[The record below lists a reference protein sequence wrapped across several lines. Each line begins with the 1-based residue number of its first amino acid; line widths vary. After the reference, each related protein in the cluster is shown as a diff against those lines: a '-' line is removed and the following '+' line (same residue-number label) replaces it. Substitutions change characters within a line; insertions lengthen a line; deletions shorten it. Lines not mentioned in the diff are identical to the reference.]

1 LTLNKKVIVVTGG
14 AGLLGKEFIREIL
27 TNGGTAILTDIKI
40 SLAKNFIDKMKIEY
54 PDNFYARNMD
64 ITNKSSINL
73 LINDILKR
81 YGGIDCLVNNAYPKN
96 KNYGKQIEDVSYEDF
111 SENIS
116 THVGGYFLTSQQFGI
131 FFKNHK
137 GGNIVNIGSVYGTLS
152 PRFQLYEDTEMTM
165 PVEYAAI
172 KSSIIQLT
180 KYFAQYFKKDNIRVN
195 CLSPGGILDNQP
207 ESFIRSYNSFC
218 SQKGMLD
225 PLDVANTLIFLLSD
239 SSKFIT
245 GQNLIIDD
253 GFSL

>member
-1 LTLNKKVIVVTGG
+1 MILNKKVIVVTGG
-14 AGLLGKEFIREIL
+14 AGLLGKAFIKEIL
-27 TNGGTAILTDIKI
+27 AHGGIAILTDIKI
-40 SLAKNFIDKMKIEY
+40 SLAQEFIDEIKVKY
-54 PDNFYARNMD
+54 PDHFYAVNMD
-64 ITNKSSINL
+64 ITNKSSINS
-73 LINDILKR
+73 LINDISKR
-81 YGGIDCLVNNAYPKN
+81 YGGIDCLVNNAYPKS

-116 THVGGYFLTSQQFGI
+116 THVGGYFLTPQQFGS

-137 GGNIVNIGSVYGTLS
+137 GGNIINIGSIYGTLA
-152 PRFQLYEDTEMTM
+152 PRFELYKNTEMTV

-195 CLSPGGILDNQP
+195 CLSPGGVLDNQP
-207 ESFIRSYNSFC
+207 ESFVRSYNSFC
-218 SQKGMLD
+218 SKKGMLE

-245 GQNLIIDD
+245 GQNLILDD

>member
-27 TNGGTAILTDIKI
+27 TNSGTAILTDIKI

-116 THVGGYFLTSQQFGI
+116 THVGGYFLTSQQFGS

-137 GGNIVNIGSVYGTLS
+137 GGNIINIGSIYGTLA
-152 PRFQLYEDTEMTM
+152 PRFELYKNTEMTV
-165 PVEYAAI
+165 PVEYTAI

-195 CLSPGGILDNQP
+195 CLSPGGVLDNQP
-207 ESFIRSYNSFC
+207 ESFVRSYNSFC
-218 SQKGMLD
+218 SKKGMLE

-245 GQNLIIDD
+245 GQNLILDD

>member
-27 TNGGTAILTDIKI
+27 TNSGTAILTDIKI

-116 THVGGYFLTSQQFGI
+116 THVGGYFLTSQQFGS

-137 GGNIVNIGSVYGTLS
+137 GGNIINIGSIYGTLA
-152 PRFQLYEDTEMTM
+152 PRFELYKNTEMTV

-195 CLSPGGILDNQP
+195 CLSPGGVLDNQP
-207 ESFIRSYNSFC
+207 ASFVRSYNSFC
-218 SQKGMLD
+218 SKKGMLE

-245 GQNLIIDD
+245 GQNLILDD

>member
-1 LTLNKKVIVVTGG
+1 MILNKKVIVVTGG
-14 AGLLGKEFIREIL
+14 AGLLGKAFIKEIL
-27 TNGGTAILTDIKI
+27 VHGGIAILTDINT
-40 SLAKNFIDKMKIEY
+40 SLAQEFIDEIKVEY
-54 PDNFYARNMD
+54 PDHFSVANMD
-64 ITNKSSINL
+64 ITNKSSINS
-73 LINDILKR
+73 LINDISKR

-137 GGNIVNIGSVYGTLS
+137 GGNIINIGSIYGTLA
-152 PRFQLYEDTEMTM
+152 PRFELYKNTEMTV

-195 CLSPGGILDNQP
+195 CLSPGGVLDNQP
-207 ESFIRSYNSFC
+207 ESFVRSYNSFC
-218 SQKGMLD
+218 SKKGMLE

-245 GQNLIIDD
+245 GQNLIVDD
-253 GFSL
+253 GFTL

>member
-1 LTLNKKVIVVTGG
+1 MFLNNKVIVVTGG

-64 ITNKSSINL
+64 ITNKSSINS
-73 LINDILKR
+73 LIKDVSKR
-81 YGGIDCLVNNAYPKN
+81 YKGIDCLVNNAYPKN
-96 KNYGKQIEDVSYEDF
+96 KNYGKKMEEVSYKDF

-116 THVGGYFLTSQQFGI
+116 AHVGGYFLTSQRFGA
-131 FFKNHK
+131 FFKNHN
-137 GGNIVNIGSVYGTLS
+137 GGNIINIGSIYGTLA
-152 PRFQLYEDTEMTM
+152 PRFELYKNTEMTT
-165 PVEYAAI
+165 PVEYVAI
-172 KSSIIQLT
+172 KASVIQLT

-195 CLSPGGILDNQP
+195 CLSPGGIQDNQP
-207 ESFIRSYNSFC
+207 KSFISAYNSFC
-218 SQKGMLD
+218 SEKGMLD
-225 PLDVANTLIFLLSD
+225 PRDVANTLIFLLSD

-253 GFSL
+253 GFTL

>member
-1 LTLNKKVIVVTGG
+1 MTLNKKVIVVTGG

-64 ITNKSSINL
+64 ITNKSSINS
-73 LINDILKR
+73 LIKDVSKK
-81 YGGIDCLVNNAYPKN
+81 YKGIDCLVNNAYPKN
-96 KNYGKQIEDVSYEDF
+96 KNYGKQMEDVSYKDF

-116 THVGGYFLTSQQFGI
+116 AHVGGYFLTSQRFGA
-131 FFKNHK
+131 FFKNHN
-137 GGNIVNIGSVYGTLS
+137 GGNIINIGSIYGTLA
-152 PRFQLYEDTEMTM
+152 PRFELYKNTEMTT
-165 PVEYAAI
+165 PVEYVAI
-172 KSSIIQLT
+172 KASVIQLT

-195 CLSPGGILDNQP
+195 CLSPGGIQDNQP
-207 ESFIRSYNSFC
+207 KSFISAYNSFC
-218 SQKGMLD
+218 SEKGMLD
-225 PLDVANTLIFLLSD
+225 PRDVANTLIFLLSD

-253 GFSL
+253 GFTL

>member
-1 LTLNKKVIVVTGG
+1 MILNNKVIVVTGG

-64 ITNKSSINL
+64 ITNKSSINS
-73 LINDILKR
+73 LIKDVSKR
-81 YGGIDCLVNNAYPKN
+81 YKGIDCLVNNAYPKN
-96 KNYGKQIEDVSYEDF
+96 KNYGKQMEDVSYKDF

-116 THVGGYFLTSQQFGI
+116 AHVGGYFLTSQRFGA
-131 FFKNHK
+131 FFKNHN
-137 GGNIVNIGSVYGTLS
+137 GGNIINIGSIYGTLA
-152 PRFQLYEDTEMTM
+152 PRFELYKNTEMTT
-165 PVEYAAI
+165 PVEYVAI
-172 KSSIIQLT
+172 KASVIQLT

-195 CLSPGGILDNQP
+195 CLSPGGIQDNQP
-207 ESFIRSYNSFC
+207 KSFISAYNSFC
-218 SQKGMLD
+218 SEKGMLD
-225 PLDVANTLIFLLSD
+225 PRDVANTLIFLLSD

-253 GFSL
+253 GFTL

>member
-1 LTLNKKVIVVTGG
+1 LILSNKVIVVTGG
-14 AGLLGKEFIREIL
+14 AGLLGKAFIKEIL
-27 TNGGTAILTDIKI
+27 IHGGIAILADINT
-40 SLAKNFIDKMKIEY
+40 SSAQDFIDGMKSDY
-54 PDNFYARNMD
+54 PDHFYAINMD
-64 ITNKSSINL
+64 ITNKASINL
-73 LINDILKR
+73 LINNVSKR

-96 KNYGKQIEDVSYEDF
+96 KSYGNKVEDVSYEDF

-137 GGNIVNIGSVYGTLS
+137 GGNIINIGSIYGTFS
-152 PRFQLYEDTEMTM
+152 PRFQIYKGTGMTM
-165 PVEYAAI
+165 PIEYAAI
-172 KSSIIQLT
+172 KASVIQMT

-195 CLSPGGILDNQP
+195 CLSPGGILNNQP
-207 ESFIRSYNSFC
+207 TTFVYAYNSFC
-218 SQKGMLD
+218 SKKGMLD
-225 PLDVANTLIFLLSD
+225 PYDVANTLIFLLSD

>member
-1 LTLNKKVIVVTGG
+1 LILNKKVIVVTGG
-14 AGLLGKEFIREIL
+14 AGLLGKAFIKEIL
-27 TNGGTAILTDIKI
+27 AHGGIAILTDINT
-40 SLAKNFIDKMKIEY
+40 SLAQEFIDEIKVEY
-54 PDNFYARNMD
+54 PDHFYVANMD
-64 ITNKSSINL
+64 ITNKSSINS
-73 LINDILKR
+73 LINDISKR

-137 GGNIVNIGSVYGTLS
+137 GGNIINISSIYGTLA
-152 PRFQLYEDTEMTM
+152 PRFELYKNTEMTV

-195 CLSPGGILDNQP
+195 CLSPGGVLDNQP
-207 ESFIRSYNSFC
+207 ESFVRSYNSFC
-218 SQKGMLD
+218 SKKGMLE

-245 GQNLIIDD
+245 GQNLIVDD

>member
-1 LTLNKKVIVVTGG
+1 MILNNKIIVVTGG
-14 AGLLGKEFIREIL
+14 AGLLGKAFIKEIL
-27 TNGGTAILTDIKI
+27 AHGGIAILTDIKI
-40 SLAKNFIDKMKIEY
+40 SLAQEFIDEIKVKY
-54 PDNFYARNMD
+54 PDHFYAFNMD
-64 ITNKSSINL
+64 ITNKSSINS
-73 LINDILKR
+73 LINDISKR

-137 GGNIVNIGSVYGTLS
+137 GGNIINISSIYGTLA
-152 PRFQLYEDTEMTM
+152 PRFELYKNTEMTV

-172 KSSIIQLT
+172 KSSIIQLS

-207 ESFIRSYNSFC
+207 ESFVRSYNSFC
-218 SQKGMLD
+218 SKKGMLD

-245 GQNLIIDD
+245 GQNLIVDD